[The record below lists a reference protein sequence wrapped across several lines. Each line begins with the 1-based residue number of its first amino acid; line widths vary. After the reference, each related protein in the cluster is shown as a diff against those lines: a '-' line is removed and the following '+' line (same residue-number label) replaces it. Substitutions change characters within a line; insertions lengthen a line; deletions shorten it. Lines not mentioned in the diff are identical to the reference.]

1 MYNRLQYISQGQTAE
16 EQLAGIARVL
26 DQGAKWVQLRFKNVT
41 PSSFLKLGEQVK
53 KQCEAYRATFIVN
66 DAVAAAVTL
75 NADGVHLGLQDTSI
89 AAARQLLGPHKIIGG
104 TANTLEQVLQRAAE
118 ECQYI
123 GLGPYAFTKT
133 KTNLSPILGL
143 EGYQAIMKELRERA
157 IEIPVYAIGGI
168 QTVDIAALRATGV
181 YGIAVSGLLTQTP
194 AKVSSLLLELNHQ

>member
-143 EGYQAIMKELRERA
+143 EGYQAIIKELRERA